1 MRKEKFLTPTMRL
14 GAIDLDLNKEIE
26 DFKCCY
32 ATELRNFLDEFYHVD
47 TYFNEE
53 KKCYRIQGH
62 ISFEDMPDILPEEF
76 INSQYNMVEKN
87 NQLVFEVWVM
97 EIFKTFPF

>member
-1 MRKEKFLTPTMRL
+1 MYKEEFLKPTMRL

-32 ATELRNFLDEFYHVD
+32 ETDLRNFLDEFYHVD

-53 KKCYRIQGH
+53 KQCYRLQGH
-62 ISFEDMPDILPEEF
+62 ISFKDMPNTLPEEF
-76 INSQYNMVEKN
+76 RESQYNVVEKN
-87 NQLVFEVWVM
+87 GQMVIEVWSM